1 MTTDIFTGPLFILGM
16 PPSGTKLLRDLLNR
30 NPRIGFPTLDNDFIP
45 YLIKPFGKLPRIG
58 KY

>member
-16 PPSGTKLLRDLLNR
+16 PRSGTKLLRDLLNR
-30 NPRIGFPTLDNDFIP
+30 NPKIGVPTSETDFIP
-45 YLIKPFGKLPRIG
+45 YLIKPFGNPTRIG